1 MLTISSVAI
10 CFPSHKM
17 FASFVFFARSVMHLI
32 KCVDLHARCT
42 RFPLSIIHFLQSH
55 NMPFLCLDGVER
67 LLQMLPISSNLC
79 TKHYT
84 EKQELNWIFHVNSS
98 CLLWKPLPVRLY
110 GLRCQFILFQFNCFA
125 SFTVF
130 LSVCVLESTTSMS
143 GINKCRN
150 AEMWLNESYSNN
162 NPAHPIT
169 WLLCVHFITR
179 TNWLIKGK

>member
-1 MLTISSVAI
+1 MPDVPGSHWLLYTFCNHII
-10 CFPSHKM
+10 CHFYVWMELNDCCKCYRFLPT
-17 FASFVFFARSVMHLI
+17 FA
-32 KCVDLHARCT
+32 
-42 RFPLSIIHFLQSH
+42 Q
-55 NMPFLCLDGVER
+55 
-67 LLQMLPISSNLC
+67 
-79 TKHYT
+79 KHYT

-125 SFTVF
+125 SFTGF
-130 LSVCVLESTTSMS
+130 LSVLESTTSMS